1 MYEGSLALPYKDL
14 VRTRPDTPLPRTC
27 RGAVVLFV
35 CPQLDRF
42 ADKSVTIVDKIGVV
56 ALVHDATVVI
66 GDNIT
71 TLKWASLDAVTP
83 GNG

>member
-1 MYEGSLALPYKDL
+1 
-14 VRTRPDTPLPRTC
+14 V
-27 RGAVVLFV
+27 
-35 CPQLDRF
+35 
-42 ADKSVTIVDKIGVV
+42 DKSVTIVDKIGVV